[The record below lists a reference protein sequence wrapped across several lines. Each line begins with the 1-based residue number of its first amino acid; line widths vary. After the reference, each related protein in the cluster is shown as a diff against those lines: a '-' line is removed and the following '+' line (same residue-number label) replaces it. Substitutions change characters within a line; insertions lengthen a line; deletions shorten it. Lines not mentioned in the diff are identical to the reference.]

1 VTASLP
7 ALAPA
12 AEPTTSSTRSAG
24 IASVLYVLLLVTGV
38 AVLGTP
44 EGDAD
49 DATWVAHFSDK
60 GSRQQVLAAGLL
72 LVAAGLAFLVAV
84 AGLAGR
90 LATGS
95 RAILLASA
103 GTAHGLLVILAGMT
117 GSSIAVVTD
126 LAGMP
131 MPRDPDLLRM
141 SDALMF
147 ATLLLPGMLTAG
159 LVAWC
164 CGRGGRLPRPL
175 ALAGVAVAV
184 LSVAGLALFPVVLW
198 LIWLLA
204 VAVVLLRSTTRTA
217 TE

>member
-1 VTASLP
+1 VTAAVP
-7 ALAPA
+7 ALAA
-12 AEPTTSSTRSAG
+12 AREPSTSSTRPAG
-24 IASVLYVLLLVTGV
+24 IAAALYVLFLVTGV

-60 GSRQQVLAAGLL
+60 ASRQQVLFAGLL
-72 LVAAGLAFLVAV
+72 LVAAGLAFLVAA
-84 AGLAGR
+84 AGLAVR
-90 LATGS
+90 FATGS

-103 GTAHGLLVILAGMT
+103 GTAHGVLVILAGMV

-131 MPRDPDLLRM
+131 MPRDPDLLRI

-164 CGRGGRLPRPL
+164 CASGGRLPRPL
-175 ALAGVAVAV
+175 ALAGVVVAV
-184 LSVAGLALFPVVLW
+184 LSVAGLALFPVVIW
-198 LIWLLA
+198 LVWLLA
-204 VAVVLLRSTTRTA
+204 VAVVMLRPTTTTA
-217 TE
+217 AE

>member
-103 GTAHGLLVILAGMT
+103 GTAHELLVILAGMT

-164 CGRGGRLPRPL
+164 CARGGRLPRPL
-175 ALAGVAVAV
+175 ARAGVAVAV
-184 LSVAGLALFPVVLW
+184 LSVAGLALFPVVPR